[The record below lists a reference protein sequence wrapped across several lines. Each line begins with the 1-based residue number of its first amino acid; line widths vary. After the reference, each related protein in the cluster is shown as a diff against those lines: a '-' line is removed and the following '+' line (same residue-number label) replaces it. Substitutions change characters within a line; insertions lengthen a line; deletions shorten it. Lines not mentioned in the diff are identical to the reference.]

1 MYLSISNSFR
11 VIWCLSQC
19 VSPKIAIFTYFVF
32 PGDAPEEITLNVVWM
47 EREFD
52 AYKLSRCMCPSNYN
66 RFWDRA
72 RYWSKCRNC
81 YFSYPLAFDAPV
93 RGGFPSDYRYPVRH
107 EKTRMAWLPDGEKLS
122 KISLLVLTQLT
133 NVTDRQTDTACR
145 HIPPFAQHRAVKSIA
160 TVTKMNAAYARYIQM
175 RHLVA
180 TTLFQATY
188 TIGTHLQLR
197 QSYAYRLLPL
207 LHVCSTSV
215 YRPATWFML
224 LRYVILFLTSR

>member
-1 MYLSISNSFR
+1 MF
-11 VIWCLSQC
+11 
-19 VSPKIAIFTYFVF
+19 VS
-32 PGDAPEEITLNVVWM
+32 PGDAPGAITLNIVWM

-52 AYKLSRCMCPSNYN
+52 AYKLSRWMCPSDYN

-133 NVTDRQTDTACR
+133 NVTDTDTAW
-145 HIPPFAQHRAVKSIA
+145 QHRPRVCIA
-160 TVTKMNAAYARYIQM
+160 SLVCVNAHKCASD
-175 RHLVA
+175 L
-180 TTLFQATY
+180 
-188 TIGTHLQLR
+188 LR
-197 QSYAYRLLPL
+197 RPL
-207 LHVCSTSV
+207 ADTFLHVAIVPANAYQPTKFST
-215 YRPATWFML
+215 F
-224 LRYVILFLTSR
+224 